1 MVHQST
7 VLIIPTSV
15 VGVRTQR
22 VGPRDTLGLGLKTI
36 ILILLVDYSLT
47 N

>member
-1 MVHQST
+1 MVHHSN

-22 VGPRDTLGLGLKTI
+22 VGPTDTEGLGLKTI
-36 ILILLVDYSLT
+36 ILILLVVYTLT